1 MSSKPSKLRES
12 WPNALIC
19 AGRTSDDHPL
29 PASGDVDEPMDS
41 VPKEDH
47 APDSAQIQAAE
58 PTSYQQL
65 SRKIEKEL
73 VLHRRRVTFHSTAAV
88 TIVFEVD
95 LLFGIHDPIPAE
107 VRLTTSCC

>member
-1 MSSKPSKLRES
+1 
-12 WPNALIC
+12 
-19 AGRTSDDHPL
+19 
-29 PASGDVDEPMDS
+29 MDP

-58 PTSYQQL
+58 PASYQQL